1 MASVDFTRLLVET
14 IPSPES
20 EKKGLQMDEKI
31 QFVVD
36 DEVVDEV
43 QISEDSTDDIS
54 ESEEEVE
61 KGTGMLLAGGAAA
74 AGVAATLA
82 WKKFGPGL
90 KAKAKELKLTRLKK
104 KNEKLANKQLAVQT
118 KINQMQKPEP
128 EAGKKES

>member
-1 MASVDFTRLLVET
+1 MVSVDFTRLLVET

-54 ESEEEVE
+54 DSEAEN
-61 KGTGMLLAGGAAA
+61 GTGMLLAGGAAA

-90 KAKAKELKLTRLKK
+90 KAKAKELKMNRLKK
-104 KNEKLANKQLAVQT
+104 KNERLANRQLAVQT
-118 KINQMQKPEP
+118 KINQMQKEP
-128 EAGKKES
+128 EAGKES